1 MINKFSILLLS
12 AVLMAPPVLA
22 DLPTLASDDR
32 GFVLSGLSPKAI
44 QIRAESRKAT
54 VLRLVG
60 RDDQNY
66 ADYLKLQEVR
76 YGTGRFIKRNIYTTP
91 ALKRALWRPAKKNLK
106 VSADFRLAKDRVILK
121 YKLLDPRIAHLLKGK
136 NGLIDIF
143 VPSEL
148 YDSRK
153 SYKVAIE
160 KNDGTSKLIEKF
172 ISLRQAINR
181 YKRDLEA
188 NGYWVKIYKIDGGD
202 HTDIKDTL
210 VQDEKYGLIGGVMMG
225 SVPVAWYRNED
236 DYNGNPAEFPMDFY
250 YMDLDGTWGDAD
262 NNGVLDSHEGD
273 VAPEIWIGR
282 ISGSLPKTEKTEAQL
297 IVEYLSRNHYFRTQ
311 NKLKFPQRLFK
322 WSGGEPSYRSLAY
335 HDDDYA
341 WAGYSRYLDG
351 YLTDTRLLNN
361 DPLLTNEEDYLET
374 IDTIP
379 GGYWYSHLMAHSSPT
394 SHSFDMEDAPGG
406 SVNVTELNDNRKR
419 AHFYNLFN
427 CSGAKFTTDNYFAGL
442 YTFGNKYGLGAVGST
457 KTGSMLEFDVY
468 YANLS
473 GSLMPEHSDL
483 ASDWD
488 VVVGE
493 KQTFGTAFLKWF
505 RYLAKDG
512 FDTDE
517 IWWHYGMVY
526 LGDPTLYPDWNL
538 NNGYER

>member
-1 MINKFSILLLS
+1 MKNRSVSLLLLAILVTPLAS
-12 AVLMAPPVLA
+12 A
-22 DLPTLASDDR
+22 DLPTLLSDDK
-32 GFVLSGLSPKAI
+32 GFVLSGLSLYAK
-44 QIRAESRKAT
+44 QVRAESRKVT
-54 VLRLVG
+54 TLRLIG
-60 RDDQNY
+60 TDDQRY
-66 ADYLKLQEVR
+66 SDYRKLQKVR
-76 YGTGRFIKRNIYTTP
+76 YGAGRFRKINTYTTP
-91 ALKRALWRPAKKNLK
+91 ELKRALSKRAKLGRK
-106 VSADFRLAKDRVILK
+106 VVPDFRLARDRVIMK
-121 YKLLDPRIAHLLKGK
+121 YKFLDLRIIPILKGK

-143 VPSEL
+143 IPRSL
-148 YDSRK
+148 YDSRQG
-153 SYKVAIE
+153 YKVQIE
-160 KNDGTSKLIEKF
+160 TNDGTLLLIENYMTIRKVVG
-172 ISLRQAINR
+172 R

-188 NGYWVKIYKIDGGD
+188 NGYWVKIYKVDGGD

-210 VQDEKYGLIGGVMMG
+210 VQDQKYGLVGGVMIG
-225 SVPVAWYRNED
+225 SVPVAWYRNAND
-236 DYNGNPAEFPMDFY
+236 FDGVSSEFPMDLY
-250 YMDLDGTWGDAD
+250 YMDLDGIWGDAD

-282 ISGSLPKTEKTEAQL
+282 ISGSLPKTKKSEAQL
-297 IVEYLSRNHYFRTQ
+297 IVEYLSRNHFFRTR
-311 NKLKFPQRLFK
+311 NFLRFPQRLFS
-322 WSGGEPSYRSLAY
+322 WSGGEPFYRSLAY
-335 HDDDYA
+335 HDDDYV
-341 WAGYSRYLDG
+341 WPGFSRYLAG
-351 YLTDTRLLNN
+351 YLTDTRLLHN
-361 DPLLTNEEDYLET
+361 DTLLTNEEDYLET

-394 SHSFDMEDAPGG
+394 THSFLLDGAWTGG
-406 SVNVTELNDNRKR
+406 TVTATELNDNRKR

-473 GSLMPEHSDL
+473 GDLMPEHSTL

-512 FDTDE
+512 FDDDE
-517 IWWHYGMVY
+517 KNWHYGMVY
-526 LGDPTLYPDWNL
+526 IGDPTLYPDWNL
-538 NNGYER
+538 NKGR